1 LVLDVSRRGLFVQT
15 SVAAKTGDEVEI
27 MLSSGEQEAD
37 IVLNAEVR
45 WQRRVPLQLRSALA
59 GGIGLQIRYAS
70 ESYYVLLAGAAKTS
84 PPAGPGTV

>member
-1 LVLDVSRRGLFVQT
+1 MQT

-27 MLSSGEQEAD
+27 MLSSGEHEAD
-37 IVLNAEVR
+37 IVLKAEVR

-59 GGIGLQIRYAS
+59 RGIGLQIRYAS

-84 PPAGPGTV
+84 PPTRPGTV